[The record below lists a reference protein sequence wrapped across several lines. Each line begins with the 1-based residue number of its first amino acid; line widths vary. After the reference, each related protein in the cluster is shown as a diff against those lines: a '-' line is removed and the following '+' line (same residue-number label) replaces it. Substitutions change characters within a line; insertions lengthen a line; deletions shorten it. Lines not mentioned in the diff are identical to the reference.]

1 MKEGRQQEGGEIQKE
16 GDRTTAR
23 ERQEEREIHGWRGMG
38 GKRAKRWKE
47 MGRVV
52 RDYKKAKESEVT

>member
-23 ERQEEREIHGWRGMG
+23 ERQEEREIHGWRGNMG
-38 GKRAKRWKE
+38 EKE
-47 MGRVV
+47 RQEVEG
-52 RDYKKAKESEVT
+52 DGESCTGL

>member
-23 ERQEEREIHGWRGMG
+23 ERQEEREIHGWRGNMG
-38 GKRAKRWKE
+38 GKEE

-52 RDYKKAKESEVT
+52 RDYKKRKKVK

>member
-23 ERQEEREIHGWRGMG
+23 ERQEEREMEGNG
-38 GKRAKRWKE
+38 GKRGDGKSCT
-47 MGRVV
+47 GL
-52 RDYKKAKESEVT
+52 